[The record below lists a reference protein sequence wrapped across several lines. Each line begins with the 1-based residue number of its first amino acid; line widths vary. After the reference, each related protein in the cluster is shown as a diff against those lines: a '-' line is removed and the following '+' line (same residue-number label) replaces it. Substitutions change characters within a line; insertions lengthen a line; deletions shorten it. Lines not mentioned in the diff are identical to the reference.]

1 VEPGAVG
8 DGDMQPHGVSELS
21 HKGSGAQQGH
31 DGVLVAAAVSTAHR
45 VTTTHKV
52 FGMHGAQN
60 CLAAYE
66 VKRGGGGG
74 GGGC

>member
-31 DGVLVAAAVSTAHR
+31 DGVLVAAAVSTTHG
-45 VTTTHKV
+45 VTTTHTRYWHACMELRTVLLRTK
-52 FGMHGAQN
+52 
-60 CLAAYE
+60 
-66 VKRGGGGG
+66 
-74 GGGC
+74 